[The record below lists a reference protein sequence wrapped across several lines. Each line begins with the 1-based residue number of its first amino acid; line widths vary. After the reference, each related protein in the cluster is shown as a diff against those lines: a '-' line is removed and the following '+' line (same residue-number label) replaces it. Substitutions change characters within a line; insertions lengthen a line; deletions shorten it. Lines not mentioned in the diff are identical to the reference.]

1 VFTIT
6 DTVGRAFGITDA
18 KKLAKVPLVMVRWT
32 DYSPVHASWE
42 PLENMSQAVVQDH
55 VQPLQGR
62 LDVEAGTIMQEL
74 EVELVADIILMC
86 RRLASRPSLSGTAFI
101 PVPQQVYAVGIW
113 RRVCWAHRCGAR
125 DVCKSQSGG
134 AVPVEVTAKFS
145 TLSAFWA
152 VVLPGSTP
160 SGAVYE
166 DTVSRCSLLLA
177 PHGQVLRNV
186 RNIQRGER
194 CFILK
199 REGGRFAIFV
209 AARNR
214 GVVDVP
220 ASAVSITTPLTLRH
234 RRRTCGGAG
243 NLLHITC
250 KRMTLAKAQLDAVL
264 AVL

>member
-177 PHGQVLRNV
+177 PHGQVLRRVFTISILFYSILGGGPEPPFPFFPLLPHTPHRPSHRPHVSPRAV
-186 RNIQRGER
+186 RGRGCHR
-194 CFILK
+194 AL
-199 REGGRFAIFV
+199 R
-209 AARNR
+209 
-214 GVVDVP
+214 P
-220 ASAVSITTPLTLRH
+220 QSYASALCPH
-234 RRRTCGGAG
+234 
-243 NLLHITC
+243 
-250 KRMTLAKAQLDAVL
+250 
-264 AVL
+264 